1 MQCLD
6 LTFSTPEE
14 NLACDEALLD
24 WCEDGYE
31 AEILRFWEPAQY
43 FVVLGYTNKLH
54 SEVQRAACETQR
66 FPILRRC
73 SGGGTVLQGPGC
85 LNYSLLL
92 KISNDGP
99 LRGITETNRFIMERH
114 AQALAALLST
124 AVASQGHSDL
134 TIEGLKF
141 SGNAQRR
148 RRRFLLFH
156 GTFLLNFDLPIV
168 SEVLA
173 QPSKQP
179 DYRRNRPHREFL
191 TNLNAP
197 AHEVKESLKQAWHAV
212 DEVPDIPRA
221 RIDGLVEQKY
231 SRDEWNLKF

>member
-6 LTFSTPEE
+6 LTLAAPEQ

-24 WCEDGYE
+24 WCEAGYDR
-31 AEILRFWEPAQY
+31 EILRFWEPAQY
-43 FVVLGYTNKLH
+43 FVVLGYTNKLAT
-54 SEVQRAACETQR
+54 EVNSSACETRQI
-66 FPILRRC
+66 PMLRRC

-92 KISNDGP
+92 KISDDGP
-99 LRGITETNRFIMERH
+99 LRGITETNSFIMERH
-114 AQALAALLST
+114 AAALTSLLST
-124 AVASQGHSDL
+124 PVARQGHTDL
-134 TIEGLKF
+134 TIAGLKF

-156 GTFLLNFDLPIV
+156 GTFLLHFDLPLV

-179 DYRRNRPHREFL
+179 DYRRNRSHDQFL
-191 TNLNAP
+191 TNLNVP
-197 AHEVKESLKQAWHAV
+197 AQEVKDSLQQAWSARDV
-212 DEVPDIPRA
+212 LEDIPRDL
-221 RIDGLVEQKY
+221 IDQLVTQKY
-231 SRDEWNLKF
+231 SQDDWNFKF